1 MNQITEETRRESHDI
16 VKPTKSQR
24 RAQILDVMGTD
35 SLTVDEVIDRM
46 LERGYLRFP
55 DRNSVAPRLTEMEQ
69 DKILTVIGKRDSAR
83 SGRKIAVY
91 RRVKS

>member
-1 MNQITEETRRESHDI
+1 MSTITEETRRQSHDI

-24 RAQILDVMGTD
+24 RAQILDVMGAD

-46 LERGYLRFP
+46 LERGYP

-69 DKILTVIGKRDSAR
+69 DKILKVIGKRDSAR
-83 SGRKIAVY
+83 SGRRIAVY
-91 RRVKS
+91 RRIR